1 MYEVLVLRL
10 VVTLA
15 GHLGNTRARKIP
27 KCWAER
33 GGGNTK
39 GETEEGTPRLEEQAL
54 HAGADDCTAA
64 HGRPVLE

>member
-1 MYEVLVLRL
+1 MLRL

-15 GHLGNTRARKIP
+15 GYLGNTRAENIP

-39 GETEEGTPRLEEQAL
+39 GETEEGTSRLEEQAL